1 MRIWLIAAAA
11 ALTLAG
17 DAHANLSQSDF
28 ERQCAAGLAESGKR
42 DSGQCACAAAQF
54 SGFSNDER
62 LIALGW
68 ATGRMELYNQTR
80 EIYTPS
86 DIVAFLEQDRVGR
99 IWRRCKW

>member
-1 MRIWLIAAAA
+1 MRIAFVTFAA
-11 ALTLAG
+11 ALCFATGAQ
-17 DAHANLSQSDF
+17 ANLSQADF
-28 ERQCAAGLAESGKR
+28 ERQCVAGLAETGKR

-54 SGFSNDER
+54 AGFSNDER

-99 IWRRCKW
+99 VWRRCKW